1 MPANGKYPFQ
11 IPFHSAFHTPLLDH
25 LTSLVQSSINN
36 SIFNKP
42 SIPLVDGRGCI
53 WSPWSTN
60 TNALYNYTLNHQI
73 IKPYDFSSS
82 VIVALKEFCPDN
94 VILLGPGNTLGG
106 AVAQVLIDNNWNDLK
121 SKREFIQNQENTP
134 FLISMGIEEQKQI
147 VV

>member
-1 MPANGKYPFQ
+1 M
-11 IPFHSAFHTPLLDH
+11 D
-25 LTSLVQSSINN
+25 N

-42 SIPLVDGRGCI
+42 TIPLVDGRGYI

-60 TNALYNYTLNHQI
+60 TNALYNYTLNHQV
-73 IKPYDFSSS
+73 IKSYDFSSS
-82 VIVALKEFCPDN
+82 VTVALKEFCPDN

-121 SKREFIQNQENTP
+121 SKSEFVQKQENTP